1 MSIQSFRANH
11 PRRAQVNDRLANQS
25 QRIENGVA
33 NGQIT
38 RDQAKQLHQQDR
50 FVRQE
55 ERTMASENTNGHLT
69 RAEHK
74 SLNTQLNALS
84 QDIFERKHGA

>member
-33 NGQIT
+33 SGQIT
-38 RDQAKQLHQQDR
+38 RDQARQLHQQDR

-55 ERTMASENTNGHLT
+55 ERTMASQNGSHIT
-69 RAEHK
+69 RAEQK
-74 SLNTQLNALS
+74 ALNQQLNSLS
-84 QDIFERKHGA
+84 QDIFTQKHGG